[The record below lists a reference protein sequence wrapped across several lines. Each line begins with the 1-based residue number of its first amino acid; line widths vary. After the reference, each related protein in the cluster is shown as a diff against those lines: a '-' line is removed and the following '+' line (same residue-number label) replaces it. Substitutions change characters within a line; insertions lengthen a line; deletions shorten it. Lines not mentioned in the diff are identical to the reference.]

1 MNHQEF
7 VEAYRSGTANYF
19 MAQEIAASEINRR
32 LWLPLVKLPVIGIG
46 VAMVLLSIQYHSNL
60 LMFAGALVFIFG
72 VAAPILIKKNAIPTL
87 LYMALHDGEVYE
99 DLRQSGVLEVYESE
113 Q

>member
-7 VEAYRSGTANYF
+7 VEAYRAGTANFY
-19 MAQEIAASEINRR
+19 MAPEVAANEINRR

-60 LMFAGALVFIFG
+60 LLVAGVLVFVFG

-87 LYMALHDGEVYE
+87 LYMALHDPEVYD
-99 DLRQSGVLEVYESE
+99 DLRQSGVLEVYEGE